1 MAQEARRALTRA
13 AAALVLAVAIS
24 AASAAGSAKKG
35 PVWAELTVD
44 QQQVL
49 EPLKPH
55 WERLDTDSKKK
66 WVGVARRYP
75 NMTPTGQQR
84 VQTRMEKWVK
94 LTPEQR
100 RAAREQYKSIG
111 KLPAE
116 RRMDLRQQWAEYQ
129 ALPPGEKRM
138 LDAPSTTDAR
148 DARKRRSSAKPP
160 PTPLKPSPT
169 TK

>member
-13 AAALVLAVAIS
+13 AATLALALAVSVAG
-24 AASAAGSAKKG
+24 AAGPSKKG
-35 PVWAELTVD
+35 QAWAELTAE
-44 QQQVL
+44 QQTVL
-49 EPLKPH
+49 APLKPD
-55 WERLDTDSKKK
+55 WEQLSTGRKRT
-66 WVGVARRYP
+66 WVGIAKRYP
-75 NMTPTGQQR
+75 GMKPEEQER
-84 VQTRMEKWVK
+84 VQMRMQKWAK

-111 KLPAE
+111 KLSPE
-116 RRMDLRQQWAEYQ
+116 KRMDLRQQWADYQ

-138 LDAPSTTDAR
+138 LDAPSTT